1 MPRLCERIL
10 KNFPKGIGLCCSN
23 CARCKGAIFKFLC
36 QLADLIPAVTPTAGS
51 GRGMQANSNLEL
63 LLHRLQARGSPHA
76 AILEHVPTQLPSQAA
91 RAVAVATQATQ
102 QAQVPALADVLPFM
116 PMALF
121 DPVSSSCL
129 NSS

>member
-1 MPRLCERIL
+1 
-10 KNFPKGIGLCCSN
+10 
-23 CARCKGAIFKFLC
+23 
-36 QLADLIPAVTPTAGS
+36 
-51 GRGMQANSNLEL
+51 MQANSNLEL